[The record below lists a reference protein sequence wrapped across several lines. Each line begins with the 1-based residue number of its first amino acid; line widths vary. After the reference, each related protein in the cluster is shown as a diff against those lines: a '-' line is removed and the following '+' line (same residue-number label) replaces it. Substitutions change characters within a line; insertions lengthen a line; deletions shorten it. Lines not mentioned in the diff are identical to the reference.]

1 LFEIAPGG
9 GLKEREMNEEQ
20 RKQFEDLCKP
30 LMKFL
35 CENCHPHVTVIV
47 EPTQAE
53 LVEGDCTVVTSE
65 FLVD

>member
-1 LFEIAPGG
+1 
-9 GLKEREMNEEQ
+9 MNEEQ
-20 RKQFEDLCKP
+20 RKKFEELCRP
-30 LMKFL
+30 LMRFL

-53 LVEGDCTVVTSE
+53 LVEGVCVVRTDE